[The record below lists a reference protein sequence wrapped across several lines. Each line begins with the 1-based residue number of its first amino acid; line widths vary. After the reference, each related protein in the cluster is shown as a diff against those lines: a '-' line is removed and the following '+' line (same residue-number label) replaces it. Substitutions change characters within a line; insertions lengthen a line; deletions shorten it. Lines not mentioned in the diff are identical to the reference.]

1 MALSPQ
7 ERSRRMRLN
16 MLMAMSYAVAGRSA
30 WTPSNLFAAGE
41 QGAWYDPS
49 DFSTMF
55 QDAAG
60 TTPVTAVEQPVG
72 LIRDKSGRGNHASQS
87 TSTSRPVLSARVN
100 LALNSGFSGAVA
112 GTPGTAPTNWA
123 FVLSGGTTNSVVN
136 DGNGGFVV
144 SYSATAARQIVN
156 QTVAVAV
163 ATYSAKLKIDA
174 HTGGLKVNNIFILS
188 SVPAGTTTDF
198 YANGTLIDAATYTP
212 VAGDILEARSIV
224 TTAGNIV
231 YRIGVGASGVSTG
244 TVAFSMFDVRLFNQV
259 GVLPPYQRV
268 TTSTDYDTTGFPY
281 YLSFDGTD
289 DFFFLPNIGATGTEQ
304 FDVFAGLK
312 RGTTT
317 ATTYLMS
324 FGGSGTSTSYPG
336 MSLLVRGS
344 SAPAYSIQILSA
356 SASANGSI
364 LTSPAFG
371 DTGYHVLSATRTG
384 VRLDATAI
392 TPTGSFVDF
401 NGYSTANNRLGCSYT
416 FANNSYMKGDLY
428 GFIIR
433 FAASGLSASQVA
445 QAETWLNTKTGAY

>member
-1 MALSPQ
+1 MGLPFRRALLSGARPF
-7 ERSRRMRLN
+7 
-16 MLMAMSYAVAGRSA
+16 
-30 WTPSNLFAAGE
+30 TPLSLFSAGE
-41 QGAWYDPS
+41 VGAWYDPS

-123 FVLSGGTTNSVVN
+123 FVLSGGTTNSVVS

-156 QTVAVAV
+156 QTVAVSV

-174 HTGGLKVNNIFILS
+174 HTGGLKVNNIFTLS

-198 YANGTLIDAATYTP
+198 YANGTPINATTYTP

-259 GVLPPYQRV
+259 DVLPPYQRV

-281 YLSFDGTD
+281 YLRD
-289 DFFFLPNIGATGTEQ
+289 DLVDDTMNW
-304 FDVFAGLK
+304 
-312 RGTTT
+312 T
-317 ATTYLMS
+317 ATAGSNYTVAWVER
-324 FGGSGTSTSYPG
+324 GGTVTIQTAQSLSGSTDMLRAQTVAGYVAVNRA
-336 MSLLVRGS
+336 LS
-344 SAPAYSIQILSA
+344 S
-356 SASANGSI
+356 
-364 LTSPAFG
+364 TE
-371 DTGYHVLSATRTG
+371 
-384 VRLDATAI
+384 
-392 TPTGSFVDF
+392 
-401 NGYSTANNRLGCSYT
+401 TANLT
-416 FANNSYMKGDLY
+416 AWLTDKGN
-428 GFIIR
+428 G
-433 FAASGLSASQVA
+433 
-445 QAETWLNTKTGAY
+445 